1 MSDYCAVLDAAG
13 GGVAMNRP
21 GDPAGAGADDV
32 TEVAAPRF
40 VHRN

>member
-21 GDPAGAGADDV
+21 AIRRERGR
-32 TEVAAPRF
+32 TT
-40 VHRN
+40 